1 MGDRPTDMLRV
12 QPHMIPALRATFASA
27 VEQVEQALAKLGRDG
42 YLPSPWLG
50 DDTSASV
57 AAYYT
62 RRAMDDPDS
71 SHQAL
76 QQYHA
81 ELARV
86 HATLQQMET
95 EYLRNEGTTAQTFR
109 PQA

>member
-1 MGDRPTDMLRV
+1 
-12 QPHMIPALRATFASA
+12 MIPALRATFSSA
-27 VEQVEQALAKLGRDG
+27 VDQVEDALAELGRRG
-42 YLPSPWLG
+42 YLTSPWLG
-50 DDTSASV
+50 DDTSTSV

-62 RRAMDDPDS
+62 RRALDDPDS
-71 SHQAL
+71 SYRAL
-76 QQYHA
+76 QLYRN

-95 EYLRNEGTTAQTFR
+95 EYLRTEATTAQTFR